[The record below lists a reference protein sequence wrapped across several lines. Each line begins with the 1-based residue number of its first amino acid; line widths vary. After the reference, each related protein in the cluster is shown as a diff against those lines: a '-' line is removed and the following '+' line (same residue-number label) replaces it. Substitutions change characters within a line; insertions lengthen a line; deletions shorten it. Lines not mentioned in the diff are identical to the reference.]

1 MCWGSAQCVCG
12 SWTVFPLA
20 PCDAPPCSSAPH
32 ELIHRA
38 FVDAQVRHPAEMLDL
53 VSVPLPA
60 LQKIDAQVS
69 IGLIERHIPYEPKP
83 VAQPCLGI
91 LPVVREHPSSSF
103 GCGYVLKHVGMVAF
117 FHSQD

>member
-1 MCWGSAQCVCG
+1 MLIPM
-12 SWTVFPLA
+12 TVIVLEVVPLIFQRIEGLIF
-20 PCDAPPCSSAPH
+20 DAPPRSPASH
-32 ELIHRA
+32 ELIHGA

-69 IGLIERHIPYEPKP
+69 IGLIERHIPYEPKR

-103 GCGYVLKHVGMVAF
+103 GCGYVLKHV
-117 FHSQD
+117 